1 MVDSIGP
8 KPLDRKISSVAR
20 VATTPAVETVTK
32 QSRPAQAPTVASQL
46 ASSAPVDS
54 ARVERIKQAVASGS
68 FPLSPVTIADA
79 LIAARYE
86 WMSND
91 KA

>member
-1 MVDSIGP
+1 MVEPIGTRP
-8 KPLDRKISSVAR
+8 RDRIAGVSR
-20 VATTPAVETVTK
+20 VTTPAAAAGVTK
-32 QSRPAQAPTVASQL
+32 QLQAAPTPTVAAQL
-46 ASSAPVDS
+46 SASAPVD
-54 ARVERIKQAVASGS
+54 VERVAKIKEAIAKGT
-68 FPLSPVTIADA
+68 FPLSPSTIADA

>member
-1 MVDSIGP
+1 
-8 KPLDRKISSVAR
+8 
-20 VATTPAVETVTK
+20 VTK
-32 QSRPAQAPTVASQL
+32 QPQAAPTPTVAAQL
-46 ASSAPVDS
+46 AASAPVD
-54 ARVERIKQAVASGS
+54 VERVARIKEAIAKGT
-68 FPLSPVTIADA
+68 FPLSPSTIADA

>member
-1 MVDSIGP
+1 MVEPIGTRP
-8 KPLDRKISSVAR
+8 RDRIAGVSR
-20 VATTPAVETVTK
+20 VATPAATASVTK
-32 QSRPAQAPTVASQL
+32 QPQAAPTPTVAAQL
-46 ASSAPVDS
+46 SASAPVD
-54 ARVERIKQAVASGS
+54 VERVAKIKEAIAKGT
-68 FPLSPVTIADA
+68 FPLSPSTIADA

>member
-8 KPLDRKISSVAR
+8 RPLDRKVGGVAR
-20 VATTPAVETVTK
+20 VGVAKGPTTVTE
-32 QSRPAQAPTVASQL
+32 QARATQAPTVAAQL
-46 ASSAPVDS
+46 SASAPVDT
-54 ARVERIKQAVASGS
+54 ARVEMIKQAIANGN
-68 FPLSPVTIADA
+68 FPLSPTTIADA

-86 WMSND
+86 WMSHD

>member
-1 MVDSIGP
+1 MPDG
-8 KPLDRKISSVAR
+8 
-20 VATTPAVETVTK
+20 VEVHH
-32 QSRPAQAPTVASQL
+32 
-46 ASSAPVDS
+46 
-54 ARVERIKQAVASGS
+54 E
-68 FPLSPVTIADA
+68 SPVLAGLVIVPSGDGGEDVVILPSERLRNAHALLGIADA